1 MCNCEQSEQKN
12 YYYINIY
19 INIYKI
25 LEQHITAE
33 RKKKMLTVYN
43 EDNT

>member
-12 YYYINIY
+12 YYYI
-19 INIYKI
+19 KI